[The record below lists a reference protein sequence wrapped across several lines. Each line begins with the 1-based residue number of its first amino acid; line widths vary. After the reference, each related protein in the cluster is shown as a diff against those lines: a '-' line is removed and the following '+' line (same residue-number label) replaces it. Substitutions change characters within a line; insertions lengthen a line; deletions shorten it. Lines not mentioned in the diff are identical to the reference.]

1 MSYTPEERREVQFL
15 AEFSALFYTPMFLQ
29 SSLAAEAP
37 YLDIRNIQDMRH
49 LVKVCQ
55 EEVDRDED
63 EENNRVKLEAAKS
76 ALSNVYFH
84 PEYLTPSNIVMAL
97 AGDMLPVEDKAIIA
111 RAIWEALQAAGG
123 RVTSFPYKAEFYKK
137 LDICAVWGEEE
148 DKPDLRN
155 FIGHDSLL
163 IFHLLDLGD
172 STCLSW
178 LTLEPSEWDRDPSYE
193 IFRRFVKGMD
203 VVNDVAER

>member
-1 MSYTPEERREVQFL
+1 M
-15 AEFSALFYTPMFLQ
+15 
-29 SSLAAEAP
+29 
-37 YLDIRNIQDMRH
+37 
-49 LVKVCQ
+49 
-55 EEVDRDED
+55 
-63 EENNRVKLEAAKS
+63 KLEAAKS

-137 LDICAVWGEEE
+137 FDICSVWPEQEE
-148 DKPDLRN
+148 KPDLRRLV
-155 FIGHDSLL
+155 GHDSLL
-163 IFHLLDLGD
+163 LFHLLGLGD
-172 STCLSW
+172 SICLSW